1 MLIEDVSSVKI
12 CSKMWAPEMTNG
24 MPQKKYGHR
33 ALDDIK
39 ESIEELRYYKA
50 HLWKVPSVELG
61 TKAEGETGG
70 NSEITDKV
78 KELSISDETGTVK
91 RGIDDKQGGL

>member
-1 MLIEDVSSVKI
+1 
-12 CSKMWAPEMTNG
+12 
-24 MPQKKYGHR
+24 MPQKKYEHR

-39 ESIEELRYYKA
+39 ESIEELRYYKEY
-50 HLWKVPSVELG
+50 LWKIPSVEVG

-78 KELSISDETGTVK
+78 EELSISDEKGK
-91 RGIDDKQGGL
+91 